1 MKRRAVMFILI
12 LVCTVLQCS
21 VFEIFSY
28 ASIRPN
34 LLIILTVS
42 FGLMRGK
49 KSGMWTGFFCG
60 LARDLLFESTMGLQ
74 ALIYLWIGYGAGC
87 FYRIF
92 YDDDIKTPLLLVSLG
107 DLAYGCAVHVL
118 QFLIRGRVH
127 FFFYLNRIMI
137 PEMLYTIFLTFPVY
151 RLFYRIEHSLAK
163 SDKRSMNGFV

>member
-49 KSGMWTGFFCG
+49 RSGMLTGFCCG
-60 LARDLLFESTMGLQ
+60 FLTDLFFESVIGLN
-74 ALIYLWIGYGAGC
+74 ALLYLWVGYFSGF

-92 YDDDIKTPLLLVSLG
+92 YDDDIKTPIFLISITDLVYGIVQYILMFLLRGRLQFFYYLGRIIIPEVIYTLLVTIVF
-107 DLAYGCAVHVL
+107 YQIFYH
-118 QFLIRGRVH
+118 INKRVS
-127 FFFYLNRIMI
+127 IT
-137 PEMLYTIFLTFPVY
+137 E
-151 RLFYRIEHSLAK
+151 
-163 SDKRSMNGFV
+163 KRSAGNIV